1 MNDKLHTSYLPP
13 AAVEEARRTME
24 QLHEDW
30 RNAPA
35 NERGPLYSMY
45 DDARIVYVRALHGE
59 LTAIRAS
66 LTTHERE
73 LFDRSRTIIN
83 TIGGLS

>member
-1 MNDKLHTSYLPP
+1 MNDKLRTSYLPP
-13 AAVEEARRTME
+13 ASVEEARRTME

-45 DDARIVYVRALHGE
+45 DDARTAYLRQLRTE
-59 LTAIRAS
+59 LANIRAS
-66 LTTHERE
+66 LSVRERD
-73 LFDRSRTIIN
+73 LFDRSRSIIN